1 MGFARSLSRGLLL
14 CALLAP
20 VCGAQVKLRWTQK
33 ELPPAEKLGLS
44 EIVIP
49 WSDGAKASVASAT
62 RQGYRIYLQVD
73 EQQSA
78 VAAKLSRTEPIAGLV
93 VKPAGPENDSV
104 EKSLAA
110 LHAAYPKLDFRILSP
125 WGKQPQMRGHLIF
138 ERDGVLQISSP
149 TEQPWVDSNLA
160 AVQLAEAFHPEPIPA
175 YTFSWGPARS
185 FQGLKGPTAK
195 DYCVAILEAGAFHAD
210 LILEV
215 PDDFQKSLAAN
226 DADSWATWKRVQAC
240 TAFDARGKSDSL
252 KRVSSVGVWTE
263 NEASAY
269 EAVNLMVRHNIPVR
283 VLPQGGFSAGNLD
296 GLDVLI
302 TFAALDKDQAQ
313 VLSHFA
319 QQGGTAILVDAH
331 GKYPWQTE
339 NAKQN
344 NERSLEYV
352 VGNGRVFELAGGV
365 ANPETFAQDVRRLM
379 NRAKAPLTTWN
390 SLTTLVVP
398 YRDAVSEETVLELLN
413 YAPDPVQVQIRV
425 KGEFPSIRFESPES
439 KCCDVLQGTIEKGF
453 TEFVVRDLVIA
464 GRVHLQPAL
473 ARE

>member
-1 MGFARSLSRGLLL
+1 MGLARSVSRSLLL
-14 CALLAP
+14 FALLAP
-20 VCGAQVKLRWTQK
+20 ICGAQVKLRWTQK
-33 ELPPAEKLGLS
+33 ELPPAVKVGLND
-44 EIVIP
+44 IVIP
-49 WSDGAKASVASAT
+49 WSDGAKASVASAA
-62 RQGYRIYLQVD
+62 RQGYRVYLQVD

-78 VAAKLSRTEPIAGLV
+78 AAARLSRTERIAGLV
-93 VKPAGPENDSV
+93 VKPAGA
-104 EKSLAA
+104 EKNSTERTLAA

-138 ERDGVLQISSP
+138 ERNGVLQISSP

-160 AVQLAEAFHPEPIPA
+160 AVQLAEAFHPELMPA

-215 PDDFQKSLAAN
+215 SDDFQKALAAN
-226 DADSWATWKRVQAC
+226 DADSWATWKEVQAC
-240 TAFDARGKSDSL
+240 AAFDARGKSGSL

-283 VLPQGGFSAGNLD
+283 VLPRGGFSAGNLD

-302 TFAALDKDQAQ
+302 IFAALDKDQAE

-339 NAKQN
+339 NATQN
-344 NERSLEYV
+344 NERTVEYAA
-352 VGNGRVFELAGGV
+352 GNGRVIELTGGV

-379 NRAKAPLTTWN
+379 NRVKAPLTTWN

-398 YRDAVSEETVLELLN
+398 YRDAVSGETVLELLN

-425 KGEFPSIRFESPES
+425 KGEFPSIRLESPDS
-439 KCCDVLQGTIEKGF
+439 KCCQDLHGTIEKGF

-464 GRVHLQPAL
+464 ARVHLQTESL
-473 ARE
+473 K